1 MKQIL
6 VIKDPNDQVGFEV
19 LCRYAEA
26 VQKRLG
32 SQVAVLPIWPDG
44 EVELIGDK
52 RKMKLLV
59 KTLEDI
65 VEDLEIQ
72 INEGSNNSEN

>member
-6 VIKDPNDQVGFEV
+6 VIKDPENQVGFTA
-19 LCRYAEA
+19 LCQYAEA
-26 VQKRLG
+26 VQERLG
-32 SQVAVLPIWPDG
+32 GQVAVLPIWPDG
-44 EVELIGDK
+44 EMELIGDK
-52 RKMKLLV
+52 RKMKLLI

-72 INEGSNNSEN
+72 MNEGGRNSEN